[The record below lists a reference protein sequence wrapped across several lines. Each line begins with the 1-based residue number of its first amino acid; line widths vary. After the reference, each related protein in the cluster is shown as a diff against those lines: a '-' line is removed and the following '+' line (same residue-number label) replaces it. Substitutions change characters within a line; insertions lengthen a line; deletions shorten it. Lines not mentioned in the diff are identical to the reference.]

1 MLNKVSLIG
10 NLGQDPEIRY
20 TQSGSKIAS
29 FSIATTEKW
38 KDRQSGEQKTQ
49 TQWHRVVV
57 FNENIANVVEQYVKK
72 GSSVYVE
79 GSLQYRKYT
88 GADEIEKNITEVVI
102 SQFKG
107 ELKLLG
113 SRNNMMDDHQE
124 TSFSNTQKF
133 AAENNSPTKSK
144 VNVNDIGNDLDDE
157 IPF

>member
-133 AAENNSPTKSK
+133 AAENSSSTKSK